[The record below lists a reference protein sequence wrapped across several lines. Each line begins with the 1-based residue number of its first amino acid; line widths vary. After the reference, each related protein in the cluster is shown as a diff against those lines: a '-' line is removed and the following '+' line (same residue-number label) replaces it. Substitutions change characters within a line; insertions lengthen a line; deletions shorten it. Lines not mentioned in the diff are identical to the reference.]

1 MALSGAGLGLAS
13 VAANGTGTD
22 VPSALVGVAAG
33 VLNTAAQVG
42 TAIGVAVIL
51 LVAVLSGS
59 GGPATG
65 AGAGWAA
72 AGALAVLGVAFFAGA
87 GIRTR
92 LPPGGR
98 GGYPVPVGA
107 GNRAGRS

>member
-1 MALSGAGLGLAS
+1 
-13 VAANGTGTD
+13 
-22 VPSALVGVAAG
+22 
-33 VLNTAAQVG
+33 
-42 TAIGVAVIL
+42 VAVIL

-72 AGALAVLGVAFFAGA
+72 AGAAVLGVVLFG
-87 GIRTR
+87 RTR
-92 LPPGGR
+92 LAPGGR
-98 GGYPVPVGA
+98 DGYSGPVGA